1 MTVAPFG
8 RTAPPSRPWAIT
20 RLTLGVAQMTA
31 AAFAL
36 GLLAAEGAS
45 ARALAAAVTA
55 CTITMVSVVLFGRR
69 SPKQ

>member
-1 MTVAPFG
+1 M
-8 RTAPPSRPWAIT
+8 

-36 GLLAAEGAS
+36 GLLAAEGVS

-55 CTITMVSVVLFGRR
+55 CTITMISVVLFGRR

>member
-1 MTVAPFG
+1 MTVAP
-8 RTAPPSRPWAIT
+8 SRPAALTRRWAIV

-36 GLLAAEGAS
+36 GLLAAEGVS

-55 CTITMVSVVLFGRR
+55 CTITTLSVLLFGRR